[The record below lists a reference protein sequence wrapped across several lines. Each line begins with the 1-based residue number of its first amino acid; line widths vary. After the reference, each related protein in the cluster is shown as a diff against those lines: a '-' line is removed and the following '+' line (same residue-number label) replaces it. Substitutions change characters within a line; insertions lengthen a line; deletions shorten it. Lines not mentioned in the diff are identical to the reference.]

1 MPKSYTFHILRGDAG
16 ERLDRFLLG
25 HLPKGCSRAQ
35 IQRWIASGEVSVDG
49 QAVKPSLRLK
59 TGQAVALT
67 PSNQPH
73 IPPLAPEPI
82 PLDVVYEDA
91 HLLVINKQPGLVTHP
106 AQGHWTGTLVQAVL
120 FHLKDKGER
129 LEASGREPMRPG
141 IVHRLDKD
149 TSGLLIVAKTEA
161 AHRALSHQL
170 AARKIHR
177 TYLAVVE
184 GLMPRDSGTVNAPIG
199 RHPTHRKE
207 FTVRAGGREA
217 VTHYRVL
224 KRISPASGDVGP
236 YSVLEVQ
243 LETGRTHQ
251 IRVHLAHI
259 GHPVLGDP
267 VYGRRRLPELARQL
281 LHAKQL
287 AFTHPMTGRDLT
299 LQAPL
304 PADMRPFAS
313 SPPHP

>member
-1 MPKSYTFHILRGDAG
+1 MARTYVFHIGRGESG
-16 ERLDRFLLG
+16 ERLDRFLLA

-35 IQRWIASGEVSVDG
+35 IQRWIEQGDVTVDDRP
-49 QAVKPSLRLK
+49 AKPGLRLK
-59 TGQAVALT
+59 SGHAIQLV
-67 PSNQPH
+67 PPNQPE

-82 PLDVVYEDA
+82 PLDIVYEDA
-91 HLLVINKQPGLVTHP
+91 QLLVINKQPGLVTHP

-120 FHLKDKGER
+120 YHMQSRGER
-129 LEASGREPMRPG
+129 LERRGQEPMRPG

-161 AHRALSHQL
+161 AHRALSKQL
-170 AARKIHR
+170 AARQIHR

-184 GLMPRDSGTVNAPIG
+184 GLMPRDEGTINAPIG
-199 RHPTHRKE
+199 RHLTHRKE

-224 KRISPASGDVGP
+224 QRSSKSVLPGAAP
-236 YSVLEVQ
+236 YKVLEVR

-251 IRVHLAHI
+251 IRVHLVHI

-267 VYGRRRLPELARQL
+267 VYGRRRAPELTRQL
-281 LHAKQL
+281 LHAHKL
-287 AFTHPMTGRDLT
+287 AFTHPLTGKALEFEAPPPGDL
-299 LQAPL
+299 
-304 PADMRPFAS
+304 RPFLT
-313 SPPHP
+313 